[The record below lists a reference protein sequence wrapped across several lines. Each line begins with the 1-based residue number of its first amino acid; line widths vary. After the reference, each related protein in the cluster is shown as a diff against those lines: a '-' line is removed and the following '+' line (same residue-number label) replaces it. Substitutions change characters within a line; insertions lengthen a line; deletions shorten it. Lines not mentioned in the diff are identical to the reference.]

1 MSQILPIADG
11 VTVGVKLPEW
21 ASSSGVSWGQAA
33 SRSRGRAQQRV
44 GGVVAV
50 EGNLCSGKT
59 RFSKGVASLSGG
71 DCFVDILH
79 DVATGT
85 PIEEAYMSEP
95 GGAGGGFAFAVLAGA
110 LQRTSN
116 AVVRRHLE
124 SIFRV

>member
-11 VTVGVKLPEW
+11 VTVGVKLPGW

-33 SRSRGRAQQRV
+33 SRGRAQQRV

-79 DVATGT
+79 DVAGT

-116 AVVRRHLE
+116 ALVRRHLE